1 MCVLCLATGGK
12 LERDTSP
19 ITSSP
24 TRAVSAS
31 PTRTTPASPLRGASP
46 LAAREKRHSGGGI
59 RSGDVNGSSSSSA
72 PPPRQVP
79 SYFRTTKSSRLKSSS
94 AGNLLKQAEAQNGR
108 SSGGSSS
115 SKNEGPAKKRLGKGR
130 LSSSRLAMYAS
141 TPNLTNFHAD
151 EEDEEDAPKP
161 AAETSSNLRSLA
173 DLSLSVPDIN
183 CLDDPAST
191 DSSSSSSG
199 PAHRNKEKA
208 ESGQQGAKT
217 FSPNRRSLPAAGLG
231 SSQLRLSL
239 ANQGQ
244 VTDTQLMP
252 PPPGPTLPNRTAQ
265 SSLLRRAVQVRKRST
280 SELTLE
286 QAKSILLGN
295 SGILGAQQTSPE
307 EESSTSP
314 SGQPPARPSVDSTS
328 SESSQRTLSTT
339 STATLN
345 LVSSRTGSS
354 SSRTNS
360 SSSAVFEAPESA
372 GYTPASTLAVA
383 EEIDRTA
390 NQLRRK
396 RERAAAAALDAS
408 RYDPPERDHPV
419 AHKPQP
425 APAGGTSSSTM
436 HVTFDDPTGSGDGSV
451 SGASSGAEDAQGL
464 SVRERIAQLN
474 QQTPKRGSL
483 DVERSQSPS
492 RVMQGASSRASMA
505 SPAQLEQHVSPRSQ
519 SDTGLGSDTDT
530 DSDARHHQQRKQ
542 QPGEVA
548 GQRGDRSRL
557 SLQLQNSAS
566 PPPATVASQGELCS
580 LCAVVF
586 RLCVCVCMHLNV
598 CVCVCVC
605 VCVHAYVHV
614 CVCAWL
620 CACVPACACTFATD
634 GCWSQM
640 TTLK

>member
-1 MCVLCLATGGK
+1 MHVLCLATGGK

-24 TRAVSAS
+24 IRAVSAS

-46 LAAREKRHSGGGI
+46 LKRHSGGGI
-59 RSGDVNGSSSSSA
+59 RSGEVNGSSSSSV
-72 PPPRQVP
+72 PLPRQVP

-108 SSGGSSS
+108 SSGGGCSSR
-115 SKNEGPAKKRLGKGR
+115 NEGPAKKRLGKGR

-151 EEDEEDAPKP
+151 EEDEEDAPKL

-199 PAHRNKEKA
+199 PARRNKERV

-217 FSPNRRSLPAAGLG
+217 FSPNRRSLPVAGLG
-231 SSQLRLSL
+231 SSELRLSL
-239 ANQGQ
+239 ANRGQ
-244 VTDTQLMP
+244 EVTDAQLMP

-307 EESSTSP
+307 ESSSSSP
-314 SGQPPARPSVDSTS
+314 PSQPPARPSVDSTS

-354 SSRTNS
+354 SSRANS
-360 SSSAVFEAPESA
+360 SSSAVFEAPEPA

-419 AHKPQP
+419 VHKSQP
-425 APAGGTSSSTM
+425 APAGGTANSTM
-436 HVTFDDPTGSGDGSV
+436 HITFDDPTGSGDGSV

-474 QQTPKRGSL
+474 QQTPKRGSQ

-492 RVMQGASSRASMA
+492 RAMQGASLRASMA

-530 DSDARHHQQRKQ
+530 DSDARHYQQRKQ
-542 QPGEVA
+542 QPGEGA

-566 PPPATVASQGELCS
+566 PPPAAVASQGEQCS
-580 LCAVVF
+580 LCATGF
-586 RLCVCVCMHLNV
+586 RCVRACVRLNVCVRACMCVCVCACM
-598 CVCVCVC
+598 CVS
-605 VCVHAYVHV
+605 VHACVHV
-614 CVCAWL
+614 CRHVRAQVVL
-620 CACVPACACTFATD
+620 TVV
-634 GCWSQM
+634 GHR
-640 TTLK
+640 

>member
-1 MCVLCLATGGK
+1 MPCFAAAGK
-12 LERDTSP
+12 LERDNSP
-19 ITSSP
+19 IQSSP

-31 PTRTTPASPLRGASP
+31 ATHTTPTSPLRGTSP
-46 LAAREKRHSGGGI
+46 LAGKEKRHSGSGV
-59 RSGDVNGSSSSSA
+59 RSGEVNGSGTSSA

-94 AGNLLKQAEAQNGR
+94 SGNLLKQAEAQNGKTV
-108 SSGGSSS
+108 SSGAYAGKS
-115 SKNEGPAKKRLGKGR
+115 EGPVKKRLGKGR

-141 TPNLTNFHAD
+141 TPNLANFHGG

-161 AAETSSNLRSLA
+161 AVETSSNLRSLA

-199 PAHRNKEKA
+199 PAHRDKERV
-208 ESGQQGAKT
+208 ESGQQGVRT
-217 FSPNRRSLPAAGLG
+217 YSPNRRSLPAGGLG
-231 SSQLRLSL
+231 STQLRLSL
-239 ANQGQ
+239 TNQGEE

-252 PPPGPTLPNRTAQ
+252 PPSGPALPNRTAQ

-307 EESSTSP
+307 EESSS
-314 SGQPPARPSVDSTS
+314 SSQPPARQSMDSSS

-345 LVSSRTGSS
+345 LVSSRTSSS
-354 SSRTNS
+354 SSRANS
-360 SSSAVFEAPESA
+360 TSSTVFEAPEPS

-408 RYDPPERDHPV
+408 RYDPPERDQPA
-419 AHKPQP
+419 AHKHQP
-425 APAGGTSSSTM
+425 AQAGGTVSSSM
-436 HVTFDDPTGSGDGSV
+436 HVTFSDPAGSGEGSV
-451 SGASSGAEDAQGL
+451 SGASSGAEDAQTL

-474 QQTPKRGSL
+474 QQTPKHGSL

-492 RVMQGASSRASMA
+492 CVTQGASSRVTMS
-505 SPAQLEQHVSPRSQ
+505 SPAPLEQHVSPRSQ

-530 DSDARHHQQRKQ
+530 DSDILQYQRKQ
-542 QPGEVA
+542 QPGEGI

-557 SLQLQNSAS
+557 SLQLQNSSS
-566 PPPATVASQGELCS
+566 PPPTAVASQGEWHFL
-580 LCAVVF
+580 
-586 RLCVCVCMHLNV
+586 
-598 CVCVCVC
+598 
-605 VCVHAYVHV
+605 
-614 CVCAWL
+614 
-620 CACVPACACTFATD
+620 
-634 GCWSQM
+634 
-640 TTLK
+640 